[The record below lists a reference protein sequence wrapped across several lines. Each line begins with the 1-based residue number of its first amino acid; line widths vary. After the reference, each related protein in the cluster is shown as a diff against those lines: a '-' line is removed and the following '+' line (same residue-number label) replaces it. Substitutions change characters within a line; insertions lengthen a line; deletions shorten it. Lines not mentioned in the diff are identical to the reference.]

1 MDIEFRRKGE
11 LLVAKIYWAPKPKK
25 YQSSETD
32 WRFGWKL
39 RLNCSIT
46 PIGKGYGLG
55 PPCPSPAKG
64 RPNARGYETQTF
76 AWIVVEDDNLEFVLT
91 LPDCIDKFQ
100 NSQGWGCAA
109 GAPIYLG
116 AGIFHCQATLIV
128 LPPNFQADL
137 RSTDDGLDLIE
148 TNLGVTKVIGHLTNC
163 SKGKLLAHIL
173 GQPNASPES

>member
-1 MDIEFRRKGE
+1 MDLEFRKKGT
-11 LLVAKIYWAPKPKK
+11 LLVAQIHWGPKPQK

-46 PIGKGYGLG
+46 PVGKGYALG
-55 PPCPSPAKG
+55 RPAPSAVKG
-64 RPNARGYETQTF
+64 KPNARRYDTQTF
-76 AWIVVEDDNLEFVLT
+76 AWIEVEDDLLEFAFL
-91 LPDCIDKFQ
+91 LPDCINKFKE
-100 NSQGWGCAA
+100 SKAWGCAA